1 MELTY
6 AGKFW
11 VSYAVL
17 ILLAIGMFATTAHAE
32 QIVGFSHS
40 SPSAKDVVLKAVNDS
55 KKSLR
60 VAAYQY
66 TNPDILQAII
76 SAKNRGVDVQII
88 LDQNQ
93 SNGKNRADVVKAGI
107 PCYIDHTYKI
117 MHHKFIVVDGVSV
130 ENGSFNYSVSA
141 DKANAENA
149 LYTTNTPPLA
159 DAYTKEFNRLVAL
172 PRTVKCSG
180 VSP

>member
-1 MELTY
+1 MKLTY

-11 VSYAVL
+11 VSYV
-17 ILLAIGMFATTAHAE
+17 ILLTVGVFVSTAHAE
-32 QIVGFSHS
+32 QFVGFSHS

-76 SAKNRGVDVQII
+76 AAKNRGVDVQII
-88 LDQNQ
+88 LDQSQ
-93 SNGKNRADVVKAGI
+93 SNGKNQANVVKAGI

-117 MHHKFIVVDGVSV
+117 MHHKFTVVDDMSI

-149 LYTTNTPPLA
+149 LYTTDAPKLA

-172 PRTVKCSG
+172 PRTTKCSG